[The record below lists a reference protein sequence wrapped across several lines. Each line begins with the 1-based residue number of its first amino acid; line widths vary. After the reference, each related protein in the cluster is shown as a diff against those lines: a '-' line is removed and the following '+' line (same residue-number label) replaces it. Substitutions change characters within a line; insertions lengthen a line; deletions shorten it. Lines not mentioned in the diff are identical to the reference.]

1 MNDDL
6 ISRQAVIDYLESI
19 SNMDPKERGAIIF
32 SVELL
37 PSVQPKTGR
46 WVYTPD
52 SMGINYSCSLC
63 GKKCYFAVQYDLL
76 GNEYT
81 FEYCPHCG
89 TKMQSGCFKEE
100 S

>member
-46 WVYTPD
+46 WESAYNSTEEGYPY
-52 SMGINYSCSLC
+52 NYCSEC
-63 GKKCYFAVQYDLL
+63 G
-76 GNEYT
+76 
-81 FEYCPHCG
+81 FETGARCFWNYCPNCG
-89 TKMQSGCFKEE
+89 AKMEGEL
-100 S
+100 

>member
-1 MNDDL
+1 MSDDL

-46 WVYTPD
+46 WIDDCGGVKCSCCGYYID
-52 SMGINYSCSLC
+52 DNYYAKNYCTNC
-63 GKKCYFAVQYDLL
+63 GA
-76 GNEYT
+76 
-81 FEYCPHCG
+81 
-89 TKMQSGCFKEE
+89 KMEMR
-100 S
+100 